1 MLQTAQLPNKIAH
14 LSLIPPPSDL
24 YQNRRPFTK
33 SYLLDLSLLTTTG
46 KHYITTGTYYIT
58 TVQVLAKAGSQDP
71 VGVKVYKFC
80 LSSLSLSLSAV
91 TIPPS
96 PFSHSPLTPPVG
108 VALTPQTTPLSSLPS
123 FLGVKRT
130 LRERNPTT
138 LWSADCHMILT
149 WSNDCHTILPWLWC
163 NLVMWCTLASLVCD
177 ANHNVK
183 VLSHRRC
190 FAETSFKR
198 IVLCYFIRMLLRVL
212 FPWCV

>member
-46 KHYITTGTYYIT
+46 THYIT
-58 TVQVLAKAGSQDP
+58 TVQVLAKAGNQDP
-71 VGVKVYKFC
+71 VGVEVYQFC
-80 LSSLSLSLSAV
+80 LSLSLSPSLSLSAV

-108 VALTPQTTPLSSLPS
+108 VALTPQTTPLSLPS

-138 LWSADCHMILT
+138 LWSDDCHMILT
-149 WSNDCHTILPWLWC
+149 WRNDCHMILTWLWC
-163 NLVMWCTLASLVCD
+163 NLVMWCTLASLVH
-177 ANHNVK
+177 HNVK

-190 FAETSFKR
+190 YAETSFKR
-198 IVLCYFIRMLLRVL
+198 IVFSYFIRMLLRVL